1 MKKLIQI
8 IFIFFFINA
17 CGFQPLLVK
26 SNNFSFN
33 NLDVSGDKDVSGKI
47 KKSLIKFKDENSQIN
62 LRIINS
68 LNKNIISKN
77 EKGDPEVFL
86 INLKVEILVK
96 DGQDLKTKK
105 IFRKNLTYNNKSNKF
120 KLKQYEKKLI
130 TNLIDNISY
139 DILNFLNSI

>member
-1 MKKLIQI
+1 MKKLIEI

>member
-1 MKKLIQI
+1 MKKLIEI

-105 IFRKNLTYNNKSNKF
+105 
-120 KLKQYEKKLI
+120 
-130 TNLIDNISY
+130 
-139 DILNFLNSI
+139 NF

>member
-1 MKKLIQI
+1 MFRVKL
-8 IFIFFFINA
+8 
-17 CGFQPLLVK
+17 
-26 SNNFSFN
+26 
-33 NLDVSGDKDVSGKI
+33 

-139 DILNFLNSI
+139 DILNFEFDLKYDLKIF

>member
-17 CGFQPLLVK
+17 CGFQPLLAK